1 MTGAK
6 LQSKIANSAERVK
19 SMQHMYSLE
28 RISKQ
33 KNLMKFIR
41 EQLRLSDFRRVIDKI
56 SKVGRDSLDEIDMQR
71 RELLAA
77 SQPSVNQSLPD
88 NNRIRALMMQLMQVA
103 EQLSATSLYNG
114 QDDSATNNDDV
125 PVGSLELR
133 IPDSQVD
140 DETLHGVVGLLVG
153 ALGPTNGQYDEE
165 QVRPREGAGRGDA
178 FKQSD
183 MAMGD
188 GLGLDL
194 SGARLSAA
202 TQIAKT
208 FMTVQ
213 SNYSDRILLL
223 NLKDNL
229 LSDISCKILSGLVE
243 KTKSLRMLDLRG
255 NMISPVGAKMLFDAT
270 RRNQSILYVTQRQN
284 GFMVEGHRE
293 IMGSVQQRDKG
304 GVSHQNNAYDEH
316 KHREDE
322 EEDEAAVAPH
332 VSAKQTVRNMTKKQP
347 LRIDMRNNN
356 PEQEAIEK
364 LMESNEYTS
373 RTGMREKYHNNLA
386 NDEPKRDRAVQRS
399 SAEHDSVRQK
409 NHSHSHSSAQKHRP
423 HSSAGHGTGSGSASN
438 RIAGAGLSRTYDG
451 SNQESSGG
459 HGMMNASSENSRL
472 QRPVTSSGLRTVSAS
487 QSSKSRGGGGGEG
500 RPLLPQVGDSD
511 DSDEEIFNN
520 QDERIPPDPTNMTEI
535 QKRLAAKE
543 NERIIG
549 IRTRDGGSGVG
560 SLLDKEIR
568 QMQEQTAEG
577 KATLRKSTSAV
588 STKTTSKRGAGS
600 ARGGSGGSSGGWSR
614 PKSAN
619 SATRNSRNRPSSA
632 SGSRRSQSSFK
643 RGGGGGATV
652 TGGTVLNKSSSEGV
666 LRKKGGGG
674 SRTPQRGMSAAPDVL
689 SSSSASK
696 SNSGNNAH
704 FHLNP
709 AVLF

>member
-1 MTGAK
+1 MRMCVFQIASILNFFRSTVQDYLSQLGESRMVGAK

-56 SKVGRDSLDEIDMQR
+56 SKVGRDSLDEIELQR
-71 RELLAA
+71 KELLAA

-88 NNRIRALMMQLMQVA
+88 NNRIRSLMVQLMQVA

-114 QDDSATNNDDV
+114 QDDLATNNDDV

-153 ALGPTNGQYDEE
+153 ALGSSGTQDDSIHPSEGVNRADAFRQSD
-165 QVRPREGAGRGDA
+165 VSMGAG
-178 FKQSD
+178 
-183 MAMGD
+183 
-188 GLGLDL
+188 LGVDL

-208 FMTVQ
+208 FLTVQ

-270 RRNQSILYVTQRQN
+270 RRNQSVLYVTQRQH

-293 IMGSVQQRDKG
+293 IMGSVQDRDVKNSHDERKLQDDNDNDDEFPG
-304 GVSHQNNAYDEH
+304 GGDPN
-316 KHREDE
+316 
-322 EEDEAAVAPH
+322 
-332 VSAKQTVRNMTKKQP
+332 SAKSAVRNMKKRQP

-364 LMESNEYTS
+364 LLESNEYTS
-373 RTGMREKYHNNLA
+373 RTGVREKYHNDLVGGDSQRRPKSSSGRMDGHQPPQKPRPVSAA
-386 NDEPKRDRAVQRS
+386 NTRM
-399 SAEHDSVRQK
+399 
-409 NHSHSHSSAQKHRP
+409 
-423 HSSAGHGTGSGSASN
+423 
-438 RIAGAGLSRTYDG
+438 AGAGMARSYGNSDSQALSRSSSNTDRG
-451 SNQESSGG
+451 SHNMFQSLT
-459 HGMMNASSENSRL
+459 SER
-472 QRPVTSSGLRTVSAS
+472 RTQPEKPRA
-487 QSSKSRGGGGGEG
+487 Q
-500 RPLLPQVGDSD
+500 LLPQVGDSD
-511 DSDEEIFNN
+511 DSDEEAGPLPG
-520 QDERIPPDPTNMTEI
+520 ERIPPDPSKMSEI
-535 QKRLAAKE
+535 ERRLAAKE

-549 IRTRDGGSGVG
+549 IRTRDGGAGVG

-568 QMQEQTAEG
+568 GMQEQHGNQRGEHQSDERRKVVSSKKPSSKLSNRRLNDG
-577 KATLRKSTSAV
+577 GLRRPQSA
-588 STKTTSKRGAGS
+588 S
-600 ARGGSGGSSGGWSR
+600 A
-614 PKSAN
+614 
-619 SATRNSRNRPSSA
+619 ATRSNRPRPASA
-632 SGSRRSQSSFK
+632 SGVRKSQSAK
-643 RGGGGGATV
+643 RV
-652 TGGTVLNKSSSEGV
+652 NSLNKSSSDGSV
-666 LRKKGGGG
+666 LKKKQAGGTT
-674 SRTPQRGMSAAPDVL
+674 SRTPQKGMSSTL
-689 SSSSASK
+689 SSTTKSTAGNSSS
-696 SNSGNNAH
+696 NNAY